1 MGIQTLILYF
11 VLFVSLF
18 FEIFLLITYFE
29 VKDELKFEE
38 EHLKKKLSSFPSV
51 TIIVPCF
58 NEEAT
63 VKATVESILA
73 LDYPKDRLDLI
84 LVDDGSTDST
94 FKMLKSYEDSSRIR
108 VFKKENGGKHTALNF
123 ALEHVRTE
131 LVGCLDADS
140 FVAADALQRIVP
152 YFEDKTIMAVTP
164 SIKVHEPKTIL
175 QKVQK
180 IEYVWGIFLRRMLA
194 SIEALY
200 VTPGPFSIFRITV
213 FKELGGYRHAHQTE
227 DMEMALRM
235 QKNRYRIANSVGA
248 HVFTVAPPKLSPLYK
263 QRRRWTYGYLK
274 NAFDYRDMYFNKKYG
289 NIGLFIL
296 PIGTL
301 SIFSTLYAAGNF
313 VVATVKRLIKYVQI
327 HNATGWG
334 MHFSYHF
341 SFDWF
346 FLNTGVIAI
355 ITALTIILSISLL
368 FVGLNLAKDKVR
380 PSLDMLYYLTI
391 YIFIVPLW
399 LAGAVYNSVFSRRIS
414 WR

>member
-29 VKDELKFEE
+29 VRDELKFEE
-38 EHLKKKLSSFPSV
+38 EHLKKLTHFPSV

-58 NEEAT
+58 NEETT
-63 VKATVESILA
+63 VKSTVESILA
-73 LDYPKDRLDLI
+73 LDYPKDKLDLI
-84 LVDDGSTDST
+84 LMDDGSTDGT
-94 FKMLKSYEDSSRIR
+94 FEILKALESVHIR

-140 FVAADALQRIVP
+140 FVASDALQRIVP
-152 YFEDKTIMAVTP
+152 YFEDSSIMAVTP

-175 QKVQK
+175 QRAQK

-194 SIEALY
+194 SIDALY
-200 VTPGPFSIFRITV
+200 VTPGPFSIFRVTV
-213 FKELGGYRHAHQTE
+213 FKELGGYRYAHQTE

-235 QKNRYRIANSVGA
+235 QKNRYKIANSVGA
-248 HVFTVAPPKLSPLYK
+248 HVFTVVPPKFKPLYK

-274 NAFDYRDMYFNKKYG
+274 NAFDYREMYFNKKYG
-289 NIGLFIL
+289 SIGLFIL

-301 SIFSTLYAAGNF
+301 SIFSTLYAASN
-313 VVATVKRLIKYVQI
+313 VVISTIKRIVKYVQV

-334 MHFSYHF
+334 LHFSYHF

-355 ITALTIILSISLL
+355 ISLLTVLLSISIL
-368 FVGLNLAKDKVR
+368 FVGLSLAKDKVR
-380 PSLDMLYYLTI
+380 PSMGLVYYLTI

-399 LAGAVYNSVFSRRIS
+399 LAGAVYNSVFSRSVS